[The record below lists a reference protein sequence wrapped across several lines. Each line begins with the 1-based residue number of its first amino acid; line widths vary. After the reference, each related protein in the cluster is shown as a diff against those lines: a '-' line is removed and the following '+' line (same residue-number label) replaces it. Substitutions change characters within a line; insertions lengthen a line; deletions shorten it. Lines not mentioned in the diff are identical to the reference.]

1 MSGESELKVLVAQ
14 VAAAYFSNSHVNP
27 SDISQVLGQITASLR
42 GAEDGVGRFGDG
54 SSGRERPQEL
64 PAASLSQT
72 AVHSSEPT
80 AISVATP
87 NKPNVAAISRSI
99 QDDGL
104 ISFED
109 GRTYKTLKRH
119 LAAYGLTP
127 AQYREKWGL
136 PQDYPMVCSTSSAKR
151 SALAKQIGLGR
162 KDTSLA
168 RKAPP
173 RSRMAKAAQR

>member
-27 SDISQVLGQITASLR
+27 SDISQVLSQITASLR
-42 GAEDGVGRFGDG
+42 GADDGDGRFGGG
-54 SSGRERPQEL
+54 SFGGERTQGL
-64 PAASLSQT
+64 PAPSLSQA
-72 AVHSSEPT
+72 AVHSSEPN
-80 AISVATP
+80 AVSVVTP
-87 NKPNVAAISRSI
+87 NKPTVAAISRSI

-119 LAAYGLTP
+119 VAAYGLTP

-162 KDTSLA
+162 KDASLV